1 MFCKLPN
8 ATGNCDI
15 ETLLIDTQLSV
26 VFELDFPQSYAPAGN
41 CPLLITTG
49 SVGVNKFTT
58 NATSVTH
65 HSWNLLGQPFLSSF
79 DLLHATQAHAPYY
92 YYNGATYVAVM
103 ADDSYEIRPFGAYF
117 VQAHGAPA
125 TMAYAND
132 GRKLRSVSSNGF
144 EQISL
149 LLKDNTITHY
159 EDLARI
165 RLQQGRTTDFEL
177 GFDAIKMPSENKQA
191 PQIATVSKQVQYAV
205 NSLPTTTTIVDLVVT
220 TGKAGS
226 YTISLE
232 NIDDVSN
239 YTSIILV
246 VGTQEYDLL
255 EGGYTFSTSK
265 AQTMN
270 WKVKLVQGVVTQVA
284 QTAEDSIDV
293 TTIDN
298 KVYIN
303 GLESEATVS
312 VYNVS
317 GQLVQTIN
325 NVQNNQ
331 ALSINNTGVSVLT
344 ITTATQ
350 QAQAKVLVE

>member
-1 MFCKLPN
+1 M
-8 ATGNCDI
+8 
-15 ETLLIDTQLSV
+15 
-26 VFELDFPQSYAPAGN
+26 
-41 CPLLITTG
+41 
-49 SVGVNKFTT
+49 
-58 NATSVTH
+58 
-65 HSWNLLGQPFLSSF
+65 
-79 DLLHATQAHAPYY
+79 
-92 YYNGATYVAVM
+92 
-103 ADDSYEIRPFGAYF
+103 
-117 VQAHGAPA
+117 
-125 TMAYAND
+125 
-132 GRKLRSVSSNGF
+132 
-144 EQISL
+144 
-149 LLKDNTITHY
+149 
-159 EDLARI
+159 
-165 RLQQGRTTDFEL
+165 
-177 GFDAIKMPSENKQA
+177 
-191 PQIATVSKQVQYAV
+191 
-205 NSLPTTTTIVDLVVT
+205 
-220 TGKAGS
+220 
-226 YTISLE
+226 
-232 NIDDVSN
+232 
-239 YTSIILV
+239 

-303 GLESEATVS
+303 GLESEATIS